1 MYPSNGCYF
10 CYFPIV
16 AGFFLPS
23 SFKLIPLQPTL
34 PNTLIT
40 YNLLLKIELNKLMP
54 TLNRGFLVQNI
65 FQM

>member
-1 MYPSNGCYF
+1 M
-10 CYFPIV
+10 V
-16 AGFFLPS
+16 AIFATFQLLRVFFLPS